1 MNKKEVSEIKRRF
14 KKDTCT
20 VQRIAGCYVNGNKE
34 KVITFSKNFLNL
46 PDEDFYKYLELAKK
60 SLSGKIDN
68 NLINLEFPRS
78 EEESGGKQDGLMAL
92 RNTGLKDD
100 GILQSFYDLVINHY
114 DCVGNY
120 LILLFHDIYD
130 IPLKTSDEIKND
142 ESDEAYNYILCAI
155 CPVDLSKPALGVRA
169 EQHEI
174 GARERDW
181 VVGMPESGFLFPS
194 FNDRSTDI
202 HETLVYTK
210 NTKEPHKELW
220 EDILGC
226 SPEKLTSDEKK
237 EAFFHIVVGDDP
249 EDKDERKVML
259 QKVLADTIAEQEES
273 GDSSQTMSK
282 DNTVSLLKDVGVE
295 NARAE
300 KMADECI
307 STLGEQ
313 MPQIKELVSQSE
325 IKKIEEKAE
334 KTNLV
339 KENERLKAMLPEH
352 ISVKDENVVVN
363 ISREKEAEIRFSEDS
378 GIYYMMIPVEASDHI
393 VVNGKERKH

>member
-1 MNKKEVSEIKRRF
+1 MNKKEVTEIKRRF
-14 KKDTCT
+14 KRETCT
-20 VQRIAGCYVNGNKE
+20 VQRIAGCYVNGSKE

-46 PDEDFYKYLELAKK
+46 PEEDFYKYLELAKK
-60 SLSGKIDN
+60 SLSGNIDN
-68 NLINLEFPRS
+68 NLINLEFPRN

-114 DCVGNY
+114 DCVSSY

-155 CPVDLSKPALGVRA
+155 CPVELSKPALGVRA

-202 HETLVYTK
+202 HETLAYTK

-226 SPEKLTSDEKK
+226 SPDKLTSD
-237 EAFFHIVVGDDP
+237 
-249 EDKDERKVML
+249 
-259 QKVLADTIAEQEES
+259 
-273 GDSSQTMSK
+273 
-282 DNTVSLLKDVGVE
+282 
-295 NARAE
+295 
-300 KMADECI
+300 
-307 STLGEQ
+307 
-313 MPQIKELVSQSE
+313 
-325 IKKIEEKAE
+325 
-334 KTNLV
+334 
-339 KENERLKAMLPEH
+339 
-352 ISVKDENVVVN
+352 
-363 ISREKEAEIRFSEDS
+363 
-378 GIYYMMIPVEASDHI
+378 
-393 VVNGKERKH
+393 